1 MGNREDLLESARRCI
16 VEKGYARTTARDIAG
31 GAGVSLAAIGYHFGS
46 KEALM
51 TEALL
56 DTGIRIGDALDDAL
70 RGASSTELLGRIWD
84 RSLAVFGDQRA
95 LLAASM
101 ENLAQVDRIPAVA
114 DRMRAAQR
122 AAVEGIAEL
131 LAEPLPQATEAERRA
146 LAAYYFAVING
157 LAIVWLIDPEIVPTG
172 DRLRLAE
179 LGAGGTGAG
188 GTAAGADEA
197 S

>member
-70 RGASSTELLGRIWD
+70 RGSSSTELLGRIWD

-114 DRMRAAQR
+114 ERMRAAQR

-131 LAEPLPQATEAERRA
+131 LAEPLPHATEAERRA

-157 LAIVWLIDPEIVPTG
+157 LAIVWLIDPEIVPAG
-172 DRLRLAE
+172 DQLRLAE
-179 LGAGGTGAG
+179 LAAG
-188 GTAAGADEA
+188 GTAAGADGA